1 MNKKDLINQLLLE
14 KNYNGDL
21 NDYIRTILP
30 KIANKND
37 LTSLITILKNQ
48 DKLSTQVIGQLLNES
63 TRISQMVKRAK
74 PLI

>member
-74 PLI
+74 PFI

>member
-21 NDYIRTILP
+21 NGYIHTILP

-37 LTSLITILKNQ
+37 LSSLITILKNQ
-48 DKLSTQVIGQLLNES
+48 GTLSSQQIEQLLNES

>member
-1 MNKKDLINQLLLE
+1 MNKKDLINQLLSE

-21 NDYIRTILP
+21 NGYIRTILP

-37 LTSLITILKNQ
+37 LSSLITILKNQ
-48 DKLSTQVIGQLLNES
+48 GTLSSQQIEQLLNES